1 MVIEA
6 CVSGVSTRK
15 VEELVAA
22 VGCESGI
29 SKSEVSRIYQGLDV
43 QLQAFLD
50 RPLELSP
57 FPSST
62 AIRRI
67 STAVTRGA
75 TR

>member
-6 CVSGVSTRK
+6 CVSGISTRK

-43 QLQAFLD
+43 QMQAFLD
-50 RPLELSP
+50 RPWSSALSLRLP
-57 FPSST
+57 RFDVSP
-62 AIRRI
+62 RP
-67 STAVTRGA
+67 
-75 TR
+75 